1 MSTASVMH
9 CRHCE
14 KYIGKKNNLDDY
26 FFWCDK
32 SCHDANEKEI
42 LERNLATMD
51 THHDRYKDKKKFG
64 MSVSAS
70 TTTSGNIID
79 NVIDS
84 SVKQQEEGKKPRKV
98 RANKKEEGK

>member
-1 MSTASVMH
+1 MSTASMMH

-32 SCHDANEKEI
+32 ACHDANEKEI
-42 LERNLATMD
+42 LERNLASMD

-64 MSVSAS
+64 MGGAS
-70 TTTSGNIID
+70 TSSSSSGNIID

-84 SVKQQEEGKKPRKV
+84 STTTADKKVEKKKKTRTK
-98 RANKKEEGK
+98 NKGE